1 MKSWKLVLLLA
12 CSFGSLAA
20 YAADGS
26 SLKPPAG
33 ANVAVVIF
41 EDLECPS
48 CAQAW
53 PMVENASAKYKV
65 PVVVHDVPL
74 RYHPW
79 AWDAAITAR
88 YIEQKYGRS
97 VSDKFRDYIYRC
109 QPQITK
115 GNLQSYTDKFC
126 GENKIA
132 LPFALDPQGK
142 IADGIR
148 ADLDLATKVQLGETP
163 TIFVVS
169 ANRWT
174 QVADYRTQLY
184 GAVEQMKLEAAPA
197 PAPVTPRRH
206 TTKR

>member
-1 MKSWKLVLLLA
+1 MKLWKVVPLMGCLLA
-12 CSFGSLAA
+12 SMAA
-20 YAADGS
+20 FAADGS

-33 ANVAVVIF
+33 ASVALVIF
-41 EDLECPS
+41 EDLECPR

-53 PMVENASAKYKV
+53 PIVESASQTYKV

-79 AWDAAITAR
+79 AWDAALTAR
-88 YIEQKYGRS
+88 YIEQKYGRT

-132 LPFALDPQGK
+132 LPFALDPQGR

-148 ADLDLATKVQLGETP
+148 ADLDLATKVQLTETP

-169 ANRWT
+169 ANRWA
-174 QVADYRTQLY
+174 QVADDRAHLY

-197 PAPVTPRRH
+197 PATPKRSK
-206 TTKR
+206 TKQ

>member
-1 MKSWKLVLLLA
+1 MKLMKLMAVLSCVLM
-12 CSFGSLAA
+12 SLAA
-20 YAADGS
+20 YGVDGS

-33 ANVAVVIF
+33 AGVALVIF

-53 PMVENASAKYKV
+53 PMVEKASETYKV

-79 AWDAAITAR
+79 AWDAALTAR
-88 YIEQKYGRS
+88 YIEQKFGRS
-97 VSDKFRDYIYRC
+97 LSDKFRDYIYRC

-115 GNLQSYTDKFC
+115 GNLLSYTDKFC

-142 IADGIR
+142 IAAGIR
-148 ADLDLATKVQLGETP
+148 ADLDLAAKVQIGETP

-184 GAVEQMKLEAAPA
+184 
-197 PAPVTPRRH
+197 
-206 TTKR
+206 